1 MGFVTV
7 LYALLVFC
15 VLIMVHELGHFF
27 AAKLT
32 GVQVNELSLGMGPL
46 LWKHQGKETLYT
58 LRLLPIGGYCAMEG
72 EDEESDNERAFNRK
86 PTWARAL
93 IIVAGAV
100 MNVVLAVAILSAIA
114 GYTGIASNELEHVTE
129 GMPAYQAGIRPGDEI
144 IEVNGEKVNFFVEA
158 RTQIRQSEET
168 VDLVVKRG
176 DQKVYATIPVEISE
190 DGYPVIGVEAKVT
203 KNPLTAIH
211 YGAVATVD
219 MGKQMLSF
227 IGQLFTGKSSVN
239 ELTGPVGIVSAIGQ
253 QAKHG
258 FIYVANLAALISLN
272 LGIMNMLPF
281 PALDGGRLLFIVIN
295 GITGKAVSEELE
307 GKIHLAGMLLLL
319 GLMAYVLLQDVGRL
333 IG

>member
-1 MGFVTV
+1 MGFVTAM
-7 LYALLVFC
+7 YALLVFC

-32 GVQVNELSLGMGPL
+32 GVQVNELSLGMGPKL
-46 LWKHQGKETLYT
+46 FEHQGKETLYT
-58 LRLLPIGGYCAMEG
+58 LRLLPIGGFCAMEG
-72 EDEESDNERAFNRK
+72 EDEESENERAFNNK
-86 PTWARAL
+86 PAISRAL

-100 MNVVLAVAILSAIA
+100 MNVLLAVVILSAIA
-114 GYTGIASNELEHVTE
+114 GYTGIASTELDSVTE
-129 GMPAYQAGIRPGDEI
+129 GKPAYQAGIRPGDEI
-144 IEVNGEKVNFFVEA
+144 IEINGEKVNFFVEV
-158 RTQIRQSEET
+158 RNQIRQSEDT
-168 VDLVVKRG
+168 VELVLRRG
-176 DQKVYATIPVEISE
+176 DQKVYASIPVEIGE
-190 DGYPVIGVEAKVT
+190 DGYPIIGIVAKVT

-219 MGKQMLSF
+219 MGKSMVGF
-227 IGQLFTGKSSVN
+227 IAQLFTGQSSVN

-272 LGIMNMLPF
+272 LGIMNMLPL
-281 PALDGGRLLFIVIN
+281 PALDGGRLLFIIIN

-307 GKIHLAGMLLLL
+307 GKIHMAGMLLLF

-333 IG
+333 MG